1 MNANSISANA
11 ANIFTVIIAV
21 AFLGV
26 TTVGIAQPV
35 NAQPTT
41 ISNTAAR

>member
-1 MNANSISANA
+1 MNTNSISANA

-35 NAQPTT
+35 HAKTVVAT
-41 ISNTAAR
+41 VAR

>member
-1 MNANSISANA
+1 MNTSTISANA

-26 TTVGIAQPV
+26 TTVGIAAPV
-35 NAQPTT
+35 HASTT
-41 ISNTAAR
+41 IATTTTR

>member
-1 MNANSISANA
+1 MTTNSISANA

-35 NAQPTT
+35 HAQPTT
-41 ISNTAAR
+41 ISTTAAR